1 MRFPKYLMLGILAAA
16 GAGAGVIGCAS
27 DPTPRDRTAEETRFF
42 SPVSM
47 QLVNFSKVKDW
58 SGSGKPEG
66 VEALVEFDDS
76 FGDRTKAAGTI
87 LFEIYDYRRGW
98 PDPRGARVVNPF
110 TASLQTFE
118 EQKAHWDRATG
129 AYIFRLA
136 FDGARLDRSYVLTA
150 MYESPEADHRLFSQI
165 VLPAVQ
171 TGGPQSGNSAENNG
185 LGQRSPAP

>member
-1 MRFPKYLMLGILAAA
+1 MRFWKWLSVLIL
-16 GAGAGVIGCAS
+16 VGCAS
-27 DPTPRDRTAEETRFF
+27 DPTPRVRTAEETRYF

-118 EQKAHWDRATG
+118 EQRAHWDRATG

-150 MYESPEADHRLFSQI
+150 MYESPQSEHRLFSQI
-165 VLPAVQ
+165 VLPAIE
-171 TGGPQSGNSAENNG
+171 TGATQSGTSTNDTGFG
-185 LGQRSPAP
+185 LRSPEP

>member
-1 MRFPKYLMLGILAAA
+1 MSLGILAIS
-16 GAGAGVIGCAS
+16 VIGCAT
-27 DPTPRDRTAEETRFF
+27 DPTPRERTAEEMRFF

-66 VEALVEFDDS
+66 VEALVQFEDS

-87 LFEIYDYRRGW
+87 LFEIFEYRRGW
-98 PDPRGARVVNPF
+98 PDPRGPRVVNPF

-136 FDGARLDRSYVLTA
+136 FDTARWDRSYVLTA
-150 MYESPEADHRLFSQI
+150 MYESPDADHRLFSQI
-165 VLPAVQ
+165 VLPAVT
-171 TGGPQSGNSAENNG
+171 TGEAQSGTSDQNAG
-185 LGQRSPAP
+185 LGQRNPEP